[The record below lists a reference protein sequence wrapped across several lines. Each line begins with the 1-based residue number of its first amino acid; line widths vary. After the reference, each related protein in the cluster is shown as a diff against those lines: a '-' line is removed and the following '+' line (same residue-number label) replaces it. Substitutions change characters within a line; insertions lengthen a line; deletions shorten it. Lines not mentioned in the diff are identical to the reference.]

1 MKTKNKVTFKEK
13 NGNRKAP
20 LTENLNYS
28 DCEHLIST
36 WRVSVYNKNYC

>member
-1 MKTKNKVTFKEK
+1 MKTKNKASFKVK
-13 NGNRKAP
+13 NGNRKGA

-36 WRVSVYNKNYC
+36 WRVSI